1 MQFGCNTHVHID
13 VERVVVRD
21 KRTCVCAACKRVE
34 HGGFN
39 LDKAFFVKYFTDCGD
54 DFTTLDKYLF
64 DLGICNEIDVAL
76 TEAQFGIAK
85 SVELFGKRKQ

>member
-1 MQFGCNTHVHID
+1 MSSVLW
-13 VERVVVRD
+13 
-21 KRTCVCAACKRVE
+21 CVMNGRAFAPPGKRVE

-39 LDKAFFVKYFTDCGD
+39 LDKAFFVKHFTDCGD
-54 DFTTLDKYLF
+54 DFTTLDKYLLDF
-64 DLGICNEIDVAL
+64 RICDEVNVAL